1 MAVDCAPTPQVPE
14 ELLPPKSGSPAA
26 RLRAW
31 RHRHLLRERRA
42 EEFFADSRKPDLGLP
57 VADRRDVGAFASRL
71 LKSRR
76 LMITALLVLH
86 ALAAMAGLVVPRI
99 LGSLVDAASAGGTL
113 AATLNGLALAVT
125 GVVVLQAIL
134 TFFALRMSVL
144 FGQDLLAEAREYVV
158 RTVLGLPL
166 GRVESASTG
175 DLVTRVTRDVSTM
188 SMSVRFGLPES
199 VIASMTTLLT
209 VVAML
214 LNSPLLTLPL
224 LVTAPLLIF
233 AATLRETGTEGLHH
247 RGRHVLP
254 DQLDIHRDGRRCA
267 DCRVPLGCSG
277 IGSSR
282 AIRTSRYR
290 HRPSDT
296 R

>member
-1 MAVDCAPTPQVPE
+1 MTELQSVLRGSAETWRSTANTPLVPE
-14 ELLPPKSGSPAA
+14 ELLPPKSGSVSA
-26 RLRAW
+26 RVRAW
-31 RHRHLLRERRA
+31 RQRHLLRERRA

-76 LMITALLVLH
+76 FMITALLVLH

-99 LGSLVDAASAGGTL
+99 LGSLVDAASAAGTL

-199 VIASMTTLLT
+199 VIAGMTTLLT

-233 AATLRETGTEGLHH
+233 AARRYVKRAPKGYITEGGTYSQINSTFTETVEGA
-247 RGRHVLP
+247 RTVE
-254 DQLDIHRDGRRCA
+254 A
-267 DCRVPLGCSG
+267 LGLQRNR
-277 IGSSR
+277 IE
-282 AIRTSRYR
+282 
-290 HRPSDT
+290 
-296 R
+296 